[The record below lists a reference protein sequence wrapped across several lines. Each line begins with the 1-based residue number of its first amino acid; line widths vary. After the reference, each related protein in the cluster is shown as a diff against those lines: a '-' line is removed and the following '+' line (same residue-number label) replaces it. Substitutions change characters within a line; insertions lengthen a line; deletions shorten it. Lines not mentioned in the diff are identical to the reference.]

1 MRLAIAAVALL
12 LCCGVIASVVS
23 FRGHPS
29 LGSKVQSS
37 MSLLQERASLRTARL
52 QQLASTIPGL
62 VRCSGFVSCPLGFK
76 IPKNFQLRGQ
86 FGGDA
91 LTIVDNPDDTFLSVR
106 GMNPPNNDVG
116 YPTAPVGN
124 IIRLAAK
131 HEHQANAFD
140 AHLRSQIEGTDKPR
154 PQLARASAAAASN
167 SNSDDVVA
175 QFNSFAAS
183 VLDSQQAAAEA
194 QAELNEEG
202 WEDEPVIAA
211 ARHSPAA
218 QQQLE
223 TQPAPQ
229 EEGYLTRQRRLRL
242 RGISQGMAR
251 MLRRRGPRR

>member
-1 MRLAIAAVALL
+1 
-12 LCCGVIASVVS
+12 
-23 FRGHPS
+23 
-29 LGSKVQSS
+29 

-131 HEHQANAFD
+131 HEQQANAFD

-211 ARHSPAA
+211 ARHSPVA

-229 EEGYLTRQRRLRL
+229 EEGYLARQRRLRL
-242 RGISQGMAR
+242 RGISHGMAR

>member
-1 MRLAIAAVALL
+1 M
-12 LCCGVIASVVS
+12 
-23 FRGHPS
+23 
-29 LGSKVQSS
+29 
-37 MSLLQERASLRTARL
+37 LRTARL

-76 IPKNFQLRGQ
+76 IPKNFRLSGQ

-91 LTIVDNPDDTFLSVR
+91 LTIVDNPDDTFLNVR

-116 YPTAPVGN
+116 YPTAPVEN

-131 HEHQANAFD
+131 HEQQTNAFD
-140 AHLRSQIEGTDKPR
+140 AHLRSQIEGTDQPR
-154 PQLARASAAAASN
+154 AQLAGASAAAASD
-167 SNSDDVVA
+167 SDSDSVVA

-183 VLDSQQAAAEA
+183 VLDSQQSAAKA

-202 WEDEPVIAA
+202 WEDEPVMGA
-211 ARHSPAA
+211 ARQNRAA

-223 TQPAPQ
+223 SQPEGVHA
-229 EEGYLTRQRRLRL
+229 EGYLERQRRLQL
-242 RGISQGMAR
+242 RGLSNSMAR